1 MQITI
6 PHKFTKAEAKE
17 RVMIALREA
26 HSKLGNQA
34 TIEKEEW
41 AGDTLNFGFTVQGQ
55 SITGT
60 FEVRDNDF
68 SLDAKLP
75 LMLRMF
81 EGRIKKASEEQAA
94 AMLK

>member
-6 PHKFTKAEAKE
+6 PHKFTKEQAKE
-17 RVMIALREA
+17 RVVAALREA
-26 HSKLGNQA
+26 REKIGNQA

-41 AGDTLNFGFTVQGQ
+41 TGDTLNFGFTVQGQ

-68 SLDAKLP
+68 NLDAKLP

-81 EGRIKKASEEQAA
+81 EGRIKKAIEEQAA

>member
-1 MQITI
+1 MQVNI

-17 RVMIALREA
+17 RVMVAMREA
-26 HSKLGNQA
+26 RAKLGDQA
-34 TIEKEEW
+34 TIDKEEW
-41 AGDTLNFGFTVQGQ
+41 VADTLHFGITVQGQ

-60 FEVRDNDF
+60 FDVRDSDF
-68 SLDAKLP
+68 GLDAKLP

-81 EGRIKKASEEQAA
+81 EGRIKKAIEEQAS

>member
-1 MQITI
+1 MQISI

-26 HSKLGNQA
+26 HEKLGNQA

-68 SLDAKLP
+68 NLNAALP

-81 EGRIKKASEEQAA
+81 EGRIKKAIEEQAA

>member
-26 HSKLGNQA
+26 HQKLGNQA

-41 AGDTLNFGFTVQGQ
+41 TGDTLNFGFTVQGQ

-68 SLDAKLP
+68 NWMPSCRLCCACS
-75 LMLRMF
+75 
-81 EGRIKKASEEQAA
+81 KAASRRR
-94 AMLK
+94 